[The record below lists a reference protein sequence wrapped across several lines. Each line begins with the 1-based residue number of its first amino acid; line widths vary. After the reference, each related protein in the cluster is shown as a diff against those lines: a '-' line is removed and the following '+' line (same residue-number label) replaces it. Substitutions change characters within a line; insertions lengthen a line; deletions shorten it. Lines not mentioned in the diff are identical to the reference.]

1 MISPFVSLCEFM
13 WMKLATGTK
22 NYFIACIK
30 SIILE
35 KVQVYP
41 RKSFASDGLESNVI
55 NKLELLLWN

>member
-22 NYFIACIK
+22 NYFIACIE

-41 RKSFASDGLESNVI
+41 RKSFASDGSRI
-55 NKLELLLWN
+55 